1 MDYWDKEERVHSL
14 SLEEEEARKEA
25 REMYKKWVLAEV

>member
-1 MDYWDKEERVHSL
+1 MDYWDKEERVRSL

>member
-1 MDYWDKEERVHSL
+1 MDFWNKEESVHSL

-25 REMYKKWVLAEV
+25 RETYEN